1 MFLVALVS
9 MHRPYS
15 RQEEWE
21 VVFNDQGFI
30 QGQETI
36 VFLRLIRSQV
46 DCPHL
51 LAFIIQTFRIKSLLQ
66 SLALQANLNRIKTR
80 KIAIAK
86 IQGA

>member
-1 MFLVALVS
+1 MALAS
-9 MHRPYS
+9 MHRPYNK
-15 RQEEWE
+15 QEEWE
-21 VVFNDQGFI
+21 LVFNDQGFI

-36 VFLRLIRSQV
+36 AFLRLIRSQV
-46 DCPHL
+46 DSPHPP
-51 LAFIIQTFRIKSLLQ
+51 AYIIQTFRIKFPLQ